1 MISKTIKEIGFVA
14 ALALLIALLSPS
26 AANAH
31 PIKGVGDFYA
41 GMLHPL
47 TALEFVLPWI
57 ALSLF
62 AGQQGRNAALL
73 TLAIFPFALASGAA
87 LATTVP
93 LPTWLPAMNLAII
106 PILGLAVALAIACPN
121 TVVVILV
128 SLRWTTAWPG
138 KRLGVHSSSVSA
150 WRFIPG
156 LATIAVLVLAYG
168 IGLVRSLEKP
178 WTRIA
183 VRVAGAGLPLRESW
197 SARSSSKNST
207 VRRLLK
213 ARRRSVVVFAS
224 SSIRR
229 FLFLCSLGGP

>member
-1 MISKTIKEIGFVA
+1 MINKTINKIAFA
-14 ALALLIALLSPS
+14 ASLVFLIEMLSPATAS
-26 AANAH
+26 AH

-47 TALEFVLPWI
+47 TALEFLLPWI

-62 AGQQGRNAALL
+62 AGQQGRKAALL
-73 TLAIFPFALASGAA
+73 TLAIFPLALASGAA

-93 LPTWLPAMNLAII
+93 LPTWLPTINLVII

-121 TVVVILV
+121 TVVAILV
-128 SLRWTTAWPG
+128 AFVGLLHGLANGAEITTPG
-138 KRLGVHSSSVSA
+138 SA

-178 WTRIA
+178 WSRIA
-183 VRVAGAGLPLRESW
+183 VRVAGSWITAAGIMVC
-197 SARSSSKNST
+197 A
-207 VRRLLK
+207 LK
-213 ARRRSVVVFAS
+213 F
-224 SSIRR
+224 
-229 FLFLCSLGGP
+229 